1 MSTETLLSDL
11 RAQFHKYAVEPEKLF
26 LLNAE
31 KALELVEV
39 ATAGGASLAGV
50 EGFLITTAGA
60 FEPRQDF
67 SNDIAAWQGS
77 SREFLDS
84 TRDLIRRGATAGI
97 RFQVIF
103 ENE

>member
-1 MSTETLLSDL
+1 MSTEIVLRDL
-11 RAQFHKYAVEPEKLF
+11 RARLRKYAVEPERLF

-50 EGFLITTAGA
+50 EGFLITTAGT

-67 SNDIAAWQGS
+67 SIDIAAWQGS

-84 TRDLIRRGATAGI
+84 TKDLISRGAIAGI
-97 RFQVIF
+97 RFQVTF